1 MGQKE
6 IICYLLD
13 SLHENVDH
21 SKRMNNHMAR
31 FDVDMDLFRNSP
43 LENAACDIVTT
54 VIADPYLVYW
64 WIYRESDYYTPKN
77 GSRSDSE
84 FLHTAQDVWD
94 YYFKKNGAEEAQN

>member
-1 MGQKE
+1 MEQKE

-13 SLHENVDH
+13 SLHRNVDH
-21 SKRMNNHMAR
+21 SKRMSNHMAR

-43 LENAACDIVTT
+43 LENAVCDIVTT
-54 VIADPYLVYW
+54 VIADPHLVYW

-94 YYFKKNGAEEAQN
+94 YYFKKKSVEEAQN

>member
-1 MGQKE
+1 MEQKE

-13 SLHENVDH
+13 SLHRNVDH
-21 SKRMNNHMAR
+21 SKRMSNHMAR

-43 LENAACDIVTT
+43 LENAVCDIVTT
-54 VIADPYLVYW
+54 VIADPHLVYW

-94 YYFKKNGAEEAQN
+94 YYFKKKGVEEAQN